1 MANVAPLTKTEVSED
16 ARRTSENT
24 SFKNHNRN
32 ISLNMISTYLF
43 SSYLFQ
49 FPFLHLAFQAPSHA
63 GALPQ
68 TPRSVTWDAS
78 KSSTSSTVSSLDSSP
93 KSQSVFAG
101 DFFRNAYNGY
111 TTLIIFVRFH
121 QLCFIQCYSMLSCCL
136 APCGKVR
143 LFWVGRIFGRGA
155 WTPRCEPSLEART
168 WNTAAQSENRRKPL
182 KTVENRR
189 KLINLYIYLFTCYS
203 NFMKIHGSIWF
214 YNSM

>member
-1 MANVAPLTKTEVSED
+1 MFCVYTMCLHFFSATSSVPTTRSTHVNSRRLRSTDCRLFVAQHHTFAVVQVAQPQSQLRANVAPLTKTEVSED
-16 ARRTSENT
+16 VRRTSENT

-93 KSQSVFAG
+93 KSQSVSLQMIFFAMLTMLTMLAPLWSFSP
-101 DFFRNAYNGY
+101 DFISFVSFNA
-111 TTLIIFVRFH
+111 
-121 QLCFIQCYSMLSCCL
+121 IQCL
-136 APCGKVR
+136 A
-143 LFWVGRIFGRGA
+143 
-155 WTPRCEPSLEART
+155 
-168 WNTAAQSENRRKPL
+168 AA
-182 KTVENRR
+182 
-189 KLINLYIYLFTCYS
+189 
-203 NFMKIHGSIWF
+203 
-214 YNSM
+214 